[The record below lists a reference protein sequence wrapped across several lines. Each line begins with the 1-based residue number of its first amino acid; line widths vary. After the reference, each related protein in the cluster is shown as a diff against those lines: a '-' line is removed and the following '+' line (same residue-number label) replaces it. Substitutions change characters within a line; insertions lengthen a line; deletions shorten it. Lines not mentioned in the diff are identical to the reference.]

1 MRTRMTPRWRLNL
14 AAISARAS
22 GSSHRLTMSRY
33 SKVREARAPR
43 PTAVTTTWASIGRS
57 PAPTVLP
64 EVTRNGR
71 TTDPLEAGVR
81 PFLVTSGRT
90 VGAGDLPIEAQVVV
104 TAVGRGA
111 RASLTFE
118 YRDIVSLCDEPLA
131 LAEIAAK
138 LSLHLGVI
146 RVLIGDLRHQ
156 GMVTT
161 FEPTGDV

>member
-1 MRTRMTPRWRLNL
+1 VTDEAPQP
-14 AAISARAS
+14 AGEEHAS
-22 GSSHRLTMSRY
+22 L
-33 SKVREARAPR
+33 VRPFLRGGPVQGER
-43 PTAVTTTWASIGRS
+43 
-57 PAPTVLP
+57 
-64 EVTRNGR
+64 EE

-161 FEPTGDV
+161 FEPTGDVSDDVETIMRVIDGLRQLS

>member
-1 MRTRMTPRWRLNL
+1 MNDEATQP
-14 AAISARAS
+14 AGEEHAS
-22 GSSHRLTMSRY
+22 L
-33 SKVREARAPR
+33 VRPFLRGGPVQGDRED
-43 PTAVTTTWASIGRS
+43 
-57 PAPTVLP
+57 
-64 EVTRNGR
+64 
-71 TTDPLEAGVR
+71 TDPLEAGVR

-90 VGAGDLPIEAQVVV
+90 AGASDLPIEAQVVV

-161 FEPTGDV
+161 FEPTGDVSDDVETIMRVIDGLRQLT